1 MLLLPQ
7 RRLFLNTNSHYN
19 RAILMGSKH
28 LLLLTSTLTPEKYSI
43 FYIFENHISISSDE
57 LWVELLPQCRHA
69 YSQTSAKVGI
79 RKRKVYLSTSQK
91 MVLQQCGP
99 AFGLNVGGVALQG
112 ITKAKQPFREITEE
126 SLELE
131 PLCNELLA
139 FFAERMISGETLQR
153 NSVMQKRRGT
163 QVQMM
168 FNFQKCS
175 CIFVCNH
182 EVVLRC

>member
-69 YSQTSAKVGI
+69 YSQTSFWSRFGDPGAASARVRAVEDVKAEVGGYRDLRRCFAKVGI

-131 PLCNELLA
+131 PLCNE
-139 FFAERMISGETLQR
+139 
-153 NSVMQKRRGT
+153 
-163 QVQMM
+163 
-168 FNFQKCS
+168 
-175 CIFVCNH
+175 
-182 EVVLRC
+182 